1 VKWKFLTNSE
11 MGFLTTSEMG
21 FLTTSPVK
29 LEVLTSSEMGS
40 IQEKHLISRFVM
52 LKP

>member
-1 VKWKFLTNSE
+1 VKWE
-11 MGFLTTSEMG
+11 FLTTSEMG
-21 FLTTSPVK
+21 FLTTSPVN
-29 LEVLTSSEMGS
+29 LEDLTSEMGS